1 MHDDQE
7 APGFGHNAGPP
18 AQWQTPHL
26 PRGHAAPP
34 DHDAEPDLDLVE
46 AAFVEGFE
54 RATDPTSFLRLAG
67 IPFRSE
73 RDGQDLHLVRVEIE
87 SLTDMAAV
95 TPLLGGKG
103 HSVAPLPSSRVARR
117 RRLSVLYLAGD
128 TMQRLDRAEAR
139 AQPDLTPPR

>member
-1 MHDDQE
+1 MHDDHE
-7 APGFGHNAGPP
+7 APGVGHNARPA

-26 PRGHAAPP
+26 PDGHGARH
-34 DHDAEPDLDLVE
+34 DHGAEPDLDLVE

-73 RDGQDLHLVRVEIE
+73 RDGRALDLVRVEIE
-87 SLTDMAAV
+87 SLTDIAAV

-117 RRLSVLYLAGD
+117 RRLGFLYLAGD
-128 TMQRLDRAEAR
+128 KMQRLDLAEAR
-139 AQPDLTPPR
+139 TLPDLTPPR